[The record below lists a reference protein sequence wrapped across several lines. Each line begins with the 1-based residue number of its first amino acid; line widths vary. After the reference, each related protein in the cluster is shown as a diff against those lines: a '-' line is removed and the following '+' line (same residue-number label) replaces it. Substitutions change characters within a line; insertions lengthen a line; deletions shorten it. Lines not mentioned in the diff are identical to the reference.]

1 MATYAGYDFNRI
13 RNPEIRT
20 LLEKIMDVATGHD
33 HDGEN
38 SALVTIEGGTVA
50 DGAIGTSK
58 IADAAVTLAKIASTA
73 FTADEAG
80 RAKFANSFVNAAL
93 IANDAVETA
102 KIKNDAVTLDK
113 LADLARGSIIV
124 GGASDAPTALDAKG
138 DGNILIGD
146 GTDLKSVT
154 VSGDVTI
161 TNAGV
166 TAIGAKKVTTAM
178 LADNASANCK
188 AIADPGTGE
197 AIPVTGS
204 GYVEIAIGDAAQTNT
219 LAVPTFVGQELTIYA
234 VSRAGSGT
242 RTITVAS
249 AVNQTGNNTILLDAA
264 GETVVLRAIKVG
276 AALAWRVI
284 VADGA
289 TLSTVA

>member
-1 MATYAGYDFNRI
+1 MAVYYDSKKI
-13 RNPEIRT
+13 RNPELRK
-20 LLEKIMDVATGHD
+20 LFEEIMDVTVGHD

-38 SALVTIEGGTVA
+38 SRSVTIAGGTVA

-58 IADAAVTLAKIASTA
+58 IADAAVTLAKLAATM
-73 FTADEAG
+73 FTANEAG

-93 IANDAVETA
+93 IATDAVETA

-124 GGASDAPTALDAKG
+124 GGASDAPTALNAKASAQ
-138 DGNILIGD
+138 ILIGD
-146 GTDLKSVT
+146 GTDLKSVA

-161 TNAGV
+161 ASTGAV
-166 TAIGAKKVTTAM
+166 TIGAKKVTTAM

-188 AIADPGTGE
+188 AIADPGTGQ

-204 GYVEIAIGDAAQTNT
+204 GYVEIAVGDTAETNS

-249 AVNQTGNNTILLDAA
+249 AFNTAGNNTILLDAA
-264 GETVVLRAIKVG
+264 GETIVLRAIKIG
-276 AALAWRVI
+276 TALAWRVI

-289 TLSTVA
+289 TLSTVG

>member
-1 MATYAGYDFNRI
+1 MAVYYDSKKI
-13 RNPEIRT
+13 RNPELRK
-20 LLEKIMDVATGHD
+20 LFEEIMDVTTGHD

-38 SALVTIEGGTVA
+38 SRSVTIAGGTVA

-58 IADAAVTLAKIASTA
+58 IADAAVTLAKLAATM
-73 FTADEAG
+73 FTANEAG

-93 IANDAVETA
+93 IATDAVETA

-124 GGASDAPTALDAKG
+124 GGASNAPTALDAKTSAQ
-138 DGNILIGD
+138 ILIGD
-146 GTDLKSVT
+146 GTDLKSVA

-161 TNAGV
+161 ASTGAV
-166 TAIGAKKVTTAM
+166 TIGAKKVTTAM
-178 LADNASANCK
+178 LADTADVNAKKIN
-188 AIADPGTGE
+188 DPGSGE

-204 GYVEIAIGDAAQTNT
+204 GYVEIAVGNTAETNT

-234 VSRAGSGT
+234 VSRAGEGT

-264 GETVVLRAIKVG
+264 GETIVLRAIKVG

-289 TLSTVA
+289 TLSTVG

>member
-1 MATYAGYDFNRI
+1 MAVYYDSKKI
-13 RNPEIRT
+13 RNPELRK
-20 LLEKIMDVATGHD
+20 LFEEIMDVNAGHD

-38 SALVTIEGGTVA
+38 SRSVTIAGGTVA

-58 IADAAVTLAKIASTA
+58 IADAAVTLAKLAATM
-73 FTADEAG
+73 FTANEAG

-93 IANDAVETA
+93 IATDAVETA

-124 GGASDAPTALDAKG
+124 GGASDAPTALDAKTSAQ
-138 DGNILIGD
+138 ILIGD
-146 GTDLKSVT
+146 GTDLKSVA

-161 TNAGV
+161 ASTGAV
-166 TAIGAKKVTTAM
+166 TIGAKKVTTAM

-188 AIADPGTGE
+188 AIADPGTGQ

-204 GYVEIAIGDAAQTNT
+204 GYVEIAVGDTAETNS

-249 AVNQTGNNTILLDAA
+249 AFNTAGNNTILLDAA
-264 GETVVLRAIKVG
+264 GETIVLRAIKIG
-276 AALAWRVI
+276 TALAWRVI

-289 TLSTVA
+289 TLSTVG

>member
-1 MATYAGYDFNRI
+1 MAVYYDSKKI
-13 RNPEIRT
+13 RNPELRK
-20 LLEKIMDVATGHD
+20 LFEEIMDVTAGHD

-38 SALVTIEGGTVA
+38 SRSVTIAGGTVA

-58 IADAAVTLAKIASTA
+58 IADAAVTLAKLAATM
-73 FTADEAG
+73 FTANEAG

-93 IANDAVETA
+93 IATDAVETA

-124 GGASDAPTALDAKG
+124 GGASDAPTALNAKASAQ
-138 DGNILIGD
+138 ILIGD
-146 GTDLKSVT
+146 GTDLKSVA

-161 TNAGV
+161 ASTGAV
-166 TAIGAKKVTTAM
+166 TIGAKKVTTAM

-188 AIADPGTGE
+188 AIADPGTGQ

-204 GYVEIAIGDAAQTNT
+204 GYVEIAVGDTAETNS

-249 AVNQTGNNTILLDAA
+249 AFNTAGNNTILLDAA
-264 GETVVLRAIKVG
+264 GETIVLRAIKIG
-276 AALAWRVI
+276 TALAWRVI

-289 TLSTVA
+289 TLSTVG

>member
-1 MATYAGYDFNRI
+1 MAVYYDSKKI
-13 RNPEIRT
+13 RNPELRK
-20 LLEKIMDVATGHD
+20 LFDEIMDITAGHD
-33 HDGEN
+33 HDGTN
-38 SALVTIEGGTVA
+38 SKLGLVNGTVA
-50 DGAIGTSK
+50 ANGIGTSQ
-58 IADAAVTLAKIASTA
+58 IADAAVTLAKIAAGA
-73 FTADEAG
+73 FTANEAG
-80 RAKFANSFVNAAL
+80 RAKFANAFINAAL
-93 IANDAVETA
+93 IASDAVETA
-102 KIKNDAVTLDK
+102 KIKNKAVTLAKMDDI
-113 LADLARGSIIV
+113 AQGSIIV
-124 GGASDAPTALDAKG
+124 GGALNAPTALNAKTSAQ
-138 DGNILIGD
+138 ILIGD
-146 GTDLKSVT
+146 GTDLKSVAVT
-154 VSGDVTI
+154 GDVTV

-166 TAIGAKKVTTAM
+166 TAIGAKKVTSAM
-178 LADNASANCK
+178 LADTASANAK

-234 VSRAGSGT
+234 VSVTGTGT